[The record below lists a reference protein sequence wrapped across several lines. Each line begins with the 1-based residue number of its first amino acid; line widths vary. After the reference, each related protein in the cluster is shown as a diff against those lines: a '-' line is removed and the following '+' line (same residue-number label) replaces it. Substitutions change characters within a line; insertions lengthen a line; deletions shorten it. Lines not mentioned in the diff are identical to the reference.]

1 MSDGSGKVQQIQF
14 QRSDSRKQI
23 RRDMHSIE
31 RIVDRMQRRIEYLTE
46 AMGRISDPVRR
57 EEVND
62 WVLEHT
68 YCVGVLERVV
78 KILREQEQS
87 HP

>member
-46 AMGRISDPVRR
+46 AMGRISDPDRR

-62 WVLEHT
+62 WITEHH
-68 YCVGVLERVV
+68 YSMGLLQRVI